1 MTRSQ
6 KAWAK
11 RGSATV
17 SICGLIFAGYLASS
31 PKEPEIHEGIPPF
44 LIVES
49 NFMLDTAIVSIETN
63 ALRTNQVR
71 QIAKHVTERNI
82 QDRRDGAAIF
92 FYKPRSNR
100 SVDEPIHKIAWK
112 KHRGFEMEY

>member
-1 MTRSQ
+1 M
-6 KAWAK
+6 
-11 RGSATV
+11 V

-31 PKEPEIHEGIPPF
+31 PKQPEAHDGIPPF

-63 ALRTNQVR
+63 ALLTTQVR
-71 QIAKHVTERNI
+71 QIAKRVTESNI
-82 QDRRDGAAIF
+82 EDRRDGAVIF

-100 SVDEPIHKIAWK
+100 SIDEPVHKIAWK
-112 KHRGFEMEY
+112 KHRGFELEY